1 MSILRLLHGSN
12 HIIKSP
18 SFSFGNVH
26 NDYGHGFYC
35 TEDIELA
42 KEWACKEN
50 CNGYVNQYI
59 INTEDLKILNLLD
72 GNYNVLNWIAILLK
86 YRTFTLDNEIST
98 EAKNYIINNFL
109 IDISNYDVVIGYRAD
124 DSYFSY
130 AQSFLNN
137 SISIKQLSK
146 ALTLGNLG
154 SQFVLIS
161 KEAFNRIT
169 FIDVE
174 SVNKEI
180 YYPKFIFRDIKAR
193 ETYRKQIKNNNSYKK
208 EIFILDILREEI
220 KNNDPRIQRIILK

>member
-26 NDYGHGFYC
+26 NDYGQGFYC

-72 GNYNVLNWIAILLK
+72 GNYNVLYWIAILLK
-86 YRTFTLDNEIST
+86 YRTFTLDNEISI
-98 EAKNYIINNFL
+98 EAKNYIINKFL

-161 KEAFNRIT
+161 KKAFNRIT